1 MYAQGPAAIATPFP
15 KHQMDLNLPIRQ
27 KVSLASAV
35 LTGVS

>member
-1 MYAQGPAAIATPFP
+1 MYARGPAAIATPFL
-15 KHQMDLNLPIRQ
+15 KHQMDFNLLIRQ